1 MVRGDDQPR
10 VTVFDPPKNLK
21 TSAVDVNALRFKYDD

>member
-1 MVRGDDQPR
+1 MVCGGDQPR

-21 TSAVDVNALRFKYDD
+21 TSVVDVNALKFK